1 MFSHAATTPM
11 DDPRLH
17 PRRLHQSHPE
27 SEPLRRSSREHRS
40 SNKPEN
46 VCKDTK
52 ALRQLPC
59 VFACRTC
66 QSLLGDSTSLV
77 AAYSMPGRPGPSLY
91 SVTSPTDEDRR
102 TMVAVRATTR
112 NVVQAEDGELSCVCG
127 AFLGRAVDGN
137 GYREAE
143 LRVLNGSFHL
153 LTSTLI
159 RYRLGVDA
167 GVRLASA
174 GAGEAEEEREEAGEA
189 GEVGEAGEGDGDGD
203 GGAVGA
209 MEVGIG
215 REGREGRRGQSVW
228 DDTVR
233 DTLMDL
239 KRRVRALESNFT
251 HHDRELTDHFNTI
264 RTLESLLSGG
274 TAQ

>member
-1 MFSHAATTPM
+1 
-11 DDPRLH
+11 
-17 PRRLHQSHPE
+17 
-27 SEPLRRSSREHRS
+27 
-40 SNKPEN
+40 
-46 VCKDTK
+46 
-52 ALRQLPC
+52 
-59 VFACRTC
+59 
-66 QSLLGDSTSLV
+66 
-77 AAYSMPGRPGPSLY
+77 
-91 SVTSPTDEDRR
+91 
-102 TMVAVRATTR
+102 MVAVRATTR

-174 GAGEAEEEREEAGEA
+174 GAGEAGEEEEEAGEA
-189 GEVGEAGEGDGDGD
+189 GDGDGDGD

-215 REGREGRRGQSVW
+215 REGREGRRAQSAW

-274 TAQ
+274 TAG